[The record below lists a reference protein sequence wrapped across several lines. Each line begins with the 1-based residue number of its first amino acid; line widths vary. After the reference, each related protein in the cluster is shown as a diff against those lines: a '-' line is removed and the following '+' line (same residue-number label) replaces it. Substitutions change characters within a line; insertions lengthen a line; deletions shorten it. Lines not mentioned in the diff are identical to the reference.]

1 MHRYRSHTCGALRE
15 SDIGKVVRLS
25 GWCHRIR
32 DHGGVLFI
40 DLRDHYGLTQV
51 VADPDSKAF
60 KLAETL
66 RSEWVVR
73 IDGKV
78 RKRPAGTEN
87 PELPTGQVEIYIDEI
102 EVLGPAA
109 ELPMPVFGEQD
120 YPEEIRLKYRF
131 LDLRREHLHNNI
143 MLRGKS
149 HRLDPP
155 ADEGSGFLRI
165 PDADPYGVVA
175 QKARATTSCPRGCI
189 RGNSTRCR
197 RRRSNSSS

>member
-1 MHRYRSHTCGALRE
+1 MHRYRTHKCGDLRE

-51 VADPDSKAF
+51 VADPDSRAF

-66 RSEWVVR
+66 RAEWVVR

-109 ELPMPVFGEQD
+109 ELPMPVFG
-120 YPEEIRLKYRF
+120 LSTAF
-131 LDLRREHLHNNI
+131 
-143 MLRGKS
+143 S
-149 HRLDPP
+149 TC
-155 ADEGSGFLRI
+155 AASSFT
-165 PDADPYGVVA
+165 
-175 QKARATTSCPRGCI
+175 TTSCCAGES
-189 RGNSTRCR
+189 STR
-197 RRRSNSSS
+197 SADG